1 MQFVHY
7 QNKRPNNSLQFWTAF
22 VQEYFAP
29 GAHIRVTLS
38 GSGPTNNE
46 AQGCEARS
54 LEAPLEVLPRLF
66 HLKYDSGL
74 KEELLYLSDPQEIE
88 VPGGR
93 HMLTSTLA
101 VEESVFETLRIKRY
115 GRLMVLLTPAMKI
128 ITYDFNML
136 GYDYSVP
143 QPVILNE
150 LGALMQQFQQYQQNA
165 AEADSANGPKP
176 HEVMQIAVNAL
187 ANLGHG
193 FEGETARL
201 VEHGYV
207 RRYMRSLQI
216 ADVVNSMTDL
226 MHMSQQEPSPISAL
240 QQFHMAMTNS
250 QQEQSPDSLHSMPTV
265 TSVGPHA
272 SPGDQQQQQQQ
283 LGMHLQQQQQQQ
295 LRSNQ
300 QHDYQNDVSMLMG
313 PAASGGQNGVGG
325 SGLPALSSPR
335 HSNRSGSNP
344 FVQQPQPQGRPPTPR
359 SAKRS

>member
-1 MQFVHY
+1 MQ
-7 QNKRPNNSLQFWTAF
+7 
-22 VQEYFAP
+22 
-29 GAHIRVTLS
+29 
-38 GSGPTNNE
+38 
-46 AQGCEARS
+46 
-54 LEAPLEVLPRLF
+54 
-66 HLKYDSGL
+66 
-74 KEELLYLSDPQEIE
+74 
-88 VPGGR
+88 
-93 HMLTSTLA
+93 
-101 VEESVFETLRIKRY
+101 
-115 GRLMVLLTPAMKI
+115 
-128 ITYDFNML
+128 
-136 GYDYSVP
+136 
-143 QPVILNE
+143 
-150 LGALMQQFQQYQQNA
+150 
-165 AEADSANGPKP
+165 
-176 HEVMQIAVNAL
+176 
-187 ANLGHG
+187 
-193 FEGETARL
+193 TARL

-283 LGMHLQQQQQQQ
+283 QQLGMHLQQQQQQQ

-325 SGLPALSSPR
+325 SGLPALISPR